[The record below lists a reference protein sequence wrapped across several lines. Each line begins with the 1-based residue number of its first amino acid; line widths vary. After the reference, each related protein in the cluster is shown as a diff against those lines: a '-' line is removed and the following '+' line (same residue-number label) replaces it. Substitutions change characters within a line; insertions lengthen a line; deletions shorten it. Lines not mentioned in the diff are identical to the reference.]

1 MKPPSIKADDFYGN
15 FVIGGNKTGL
25 IAAYCLRLFSL
36 CKKIAQIMIYINNHV
51 ILFLREHQSG
61 LHDEFQGTRQTHS

>member
-36 CKKIAQIMIYINNHV
+36 CKNRTNYDLHQQSRDT
-51 ILFLREHQSG
+51 IL
-61 LHDEFQGTRQTHS
+61 T